1 MDEARDDGEGE
12 APGDV
17 VVVGVEQPI
26 ASPAATSE
34 NEHGEEEKQCCK
46 NEKKLWNDSF
56 SSRSGSIPV
65 TALQRNARPQKWY
78 SNLRMTSR
86 GNLRRRATKISWPTK
101 EKMKPRV
108 TKSWTT
114 INQPRKKGHAL
125 VLASCDL

>member
-46 NEKKLWNDSF
+46 NEKNCGTIL
-56 SSRSGSIPV
+56 
-65 TALQRNARPQKWY
+65 LARDQGAY
-78 SNLRMTSR
+78 L
-86 GNLRRRATKISWPTK
+86 
-101 EKMKPRV
+101 
-108 TKSWTT
+108 
-114 INQPRKKGHAL
+114 
-125 VLASCDL
+125 